1 MGLAA
6 LVACGMSAAVAASP
20 ADAAARKPATL
31 TVLVTNDDGVAAPG
45 IDALVEA
52 LRTVK
57 NTKVVVVAPATN
69 QSGSSEKTTPGTLPT
84 APATTASGYTAT
96 AVTGYPADS
105 VTAALDQLGVKPNV
119 VFSGSNLGENLG
131 TFTEASGTVGAAK
144 MAVQR
149 GIPALAVSQGMAAA
163 GSEPQFASSAK
174 LAVAW
179 LKSHRAALLKK
190 LKVAPTSVEV
200 LNVPNCPAGQPR
212 GLATVATATTGS
224 YGAPVDCTSTM
235 TKPTTDIEAFSNG
248 YAALATVPA
257 GTQPAT

>member
-1 MGLAA
+1 MWSSRRQRIRAS
-6 LVACGMSAAVAASP
+6 SA
-20 ADAAARKPATL
+20 
-31 TVLVTNDDGVAAPG
+31 
-45 IDALVEA
+45 
-52 LRTVK
+52 
-57 NTKVVVVAPATN
+57 
-69 QSGSSEKTTPGTLPT
+69 EKTTPGTLPT
-84 APATTASGYTAT
+84 APAKTASGYSAT

-131 TFTEASGTVGAAK
+131 TFTQASGTVGAAK

-149 GIPALAVSQGMAAA
+149 GIPALAVSQGVAAT

-190 LKVAPTSVEV
+190 PKLAPTAVDV
-200 LNVPNCPAGQPR
+200 LNVPNCPAGKPR
-212 GLATVATATTGS
+212 GVVAVTTATTGS
-224 YGAPVDCTSTM
+224 FGAPVDCASTM

-257 GTQPAT
+257 GTRPAT

>member
-6 LVACGMSAAVAASP
+6 LVACAMSAAVAASP
-20 ADAAARKPATL
+20 ADAAAKKPVAL

-45 IDALVEA
+45 IDALVQA
-52 LRTVK
+52 LRAVK
-57 NTKVVVVAPATN
+57 STKVVVVAPATN
-69 QSGSSEKTTPGTLPT
+69 QSGSAEKTTPGTLPT

-131 TFTEASGTVGAAK
+131 TFTEVSGTVGAAK
-144 MAVQR
+144 MAAQR
-149 GIPALAVSQGMAAA
+149 GIPALAVSQGVAAV

-190 LKVAPTSVEV
+190 PKVAPASVEV
-200 LNVPNCPAGQPR
+200 LNVPNCPAGAATRSRNGRDCDNGLVWRSCRLHLDDDEAHDRHR
-212 GLATVATATTGS
+212 G
-224 YGAPVDCTSTM
+224 
-235 TKPTTDIEAFSNG
+235 IQQRI
-248 YAALATVPA
+248 AALATVPA
-257 GTQPAT
+257 GTLPAT